1 MTPSLE
7 IREFLHQYQQ
17 KLQLTFASAEI
28 GLDRQIKLSRQAGDT
43 FEAVD
48 YFNVIRTSSVVVVGY
63 QESRFIK
70 KLSIDEQTKLL
81 KTLFQGPVSTI
92 ITSKGNDLP
101 TAMLSL
107 CEDHNICVLQ
117 SALNDSE
124 LLDNARYYLSQI
136 LAEHSDE
143 HGVYIEVY
151 SIGVFLTGASGVG
164 KSELAL
170 SLISRGHRLISD
182 DITRFTRVSP
192 DVIDGNS
199 PALLT
204 DFMEVRGLGIVNI
217 RAMFGANA
225 LKRNKALKLIVKMVE
240 LTSDN
245 SAQFDRL
252 GDSIKTVNILGLE
265 IPEVT
270 LPVAPGRNLAVLV
283 EAAARNHLLN
293 MKGYNAAEEFIKRQ
307 NQAIERNQQASVTID
322 SNTYLADTASDR

>member
-1 MTPSLE
+1 MRPSLE

-28 GLDRQIKLSRQAGDT
+28 GLDRHIKLSRQAGDT

-70 KLSIDEQTKLL
+70 KLSFDEQTKLL

-92 ITSKGNDLP
+92 ITSQGNDLP
-101 TAMLSL
+101 AAMLRL
-107 CEDHNICVLQ
+107 CEDNNISVLQ

-124 LLDNARYYLSQI
+124 LLDNTRYYLSQV
-136 LAEHSDE
+136 LAEHSEE

-151 SIGVFLTGASGVG
+151 SLGVFLTGESGVG

-225 LKRNKALKLIVKMVE
+225 LKRNKSLRLIVKMVQ

-245 SAQFDRL
+245 SAQFERI
-252 GDSIKTVNILGLE
+252 GDSLNTVNILGLE

-293 MKGYNAAEEFIKRQ
+293 MNGYNAAEEFIKRQ
-307 NQAIERNQQASVTID
+307 NQAIEKNRQSLTND
-322 SNTYLADTASDR
+322 SNNATASPGSEQ

>member
-7 IREFLHQYQQ
+7 IHEFLHQYQQ

-28 GLDRQIKLSRQAGDT
+28 GLDRQIKLSRQADDT

-70 KLSIDEQTKLL
+70 KLSVDEQTKLL

-92 ITSKGNDLP
+92 ITSHGNDLP
-101 TAMLSL
+101 AAMLSL

-124 LLDNARYYLSQI
+124 LLDNARYYLSHV

-252 GDSIKTVNILGLE
+252 GDSIKTVNILGLK

-293 MKGYNAAEEFIKRQ
+293 MNGYNAAEEFIKRQ
-307 NQAIERNQQASVTID
+307 NQAIEKNQHASVTID
-322 SNTYLADTASDR
+322 SNTYPVDTGSDR

>member
-1 MTPSLE
+1 MRPSLE

-28 GLDRQIKLSRQAGDT
+28 GLDRHVKLSRQAGDT

-70 KLSIDEQTKLL
+70 KLSFEEQTKLL

-92 ITSKGNDLP
+92 IASQGNDLP
-101 TAMLSL
+101 AAMLRL
-107 CEDHNICVLQ
+107 CEDNNISVLQ

-124 LLDNARYYLSQI
+124 LLDNTRYYLSQV

-151 SIGVFLTGASGVG
+151 SLGVFLTGASGVG

-225 LKRNKALKLIVKMVE
+225 LKRNKSLRLIVKMVE

-245 SAQFDRL
+245 SSQFERI
-252 GDSIKTVNILGLE
+252 GDSLNTVNILGLE

-293 MKGYNAAEEFIKRQ
+293 MNGYNAAEEFIKRQ
-307 NQAIERNQQASVTID
+307 NQAIEKNRQSLTND
-322 SNTYLADTASDR
+322 SSDATASTGSEQ

>member
-1 MTPSLE
+1 MRPSLE

-28 GLDRQIKLSRQAGDT
+28 GLNRHVKLSRQAGDT

-70 KLSIDEQTKLL
+70 KLSFDEQTKLL

-92 ITSKGNDLP
+92 ITSQGNDLP
-101 TAMLSL
+101 AAMLRL
-107 CEDHNICVLQ
+107 CEDNNISVLQ

-124 LLDNARYYLSQI
+124 LLDNTRYYLSQV
-136 LAEHSDE
+136 LAEHSEE
-143 HGVYIEVY
+143 HGVYLEVY
-151 SIGVFLTGASGVG
+151 SLGVFLTGESGVG

-170 SLISRGHRLISD
+170 SLISRGHRLIAD

-225 LKRNKALKLIVKMVE
+225 LKRNKSLKLIVKMVQ
-240 LTSDN
+240 LTNDN
-245 SAQFDRL
+245 SAQFERI
-252 GDSIKTVNILGLE
+252 GDSLNTVNILGLE

-293 MKGYNAAEEFIKRQ
+293 MNGYNAAEEFIKRQ
-307 NQAIERNQQASVTID
+307 NQAIEKNRQSLTID
-322 SNTYLADTASDR
+322 SSDATASTGSEQ

>member
-1 MTPSLE
+1 MRPSLE

-28 GLDRQIKLSRQAGDT
+28 GLNRHVKLSRQAGDT

-70 KLSIDEQTKLL
+70 KLSFDEQTKLL

-92 ITSKGNDLP
+92 ITSQGNDLP
-101 TAMLSL
+101 AAMLRL
-107 CEDHNICVLQ
+107 CEDNNISVLQ

-124 LLDNARYYLSQI
+124 LLDNTRYYLSQV
-136 LAEHSDE
+136 LAEHSEE
-143 HGVYIEVY
+143 HGVYLEVY
-151 SIGVFLTGASGVG
+151 SLGVFLSGESGVG

-170 SLISRGHRLISD
+170 SLISRGHRLIAD

-225 LKRNKALKLIVKMVE
+225 LKRNKSLKLIVKMVQ
-240 LTSDN
+240 LTNDN
-245 SAQFDRL
+245 SAQFERI
-252 GDSIKTVNILGLE
+252 GDSLNTVNILGLE

-293 MKGYNAAEEFIKRQ
+293 MNGYNAAEEFIKRQ
-307 NQAIERNQQASVTID
+307 NQAIEKNRQSLTID
-322 SNTYLADTASDR
+322 SSDATASTGSEQ

>member
-1 MTPSLE
+1 MRAALI
-7 IREFLHQYQQ
+7 IRDFFDQYHP
-17 KLQLTFASAEI
+17 KLQLTFSSAEV
-28 GLDRQIKLSRQAGDT
+28 GLDREIKLSRLAGDT

-63 QESRFIK
+63 QESRFINS
-70 KLSIDEQTKLL
+70 LNSAEQIKLL

-92 ITSKGNDLP
+92 ITSLGNDMP
-101 TAMLSL
+101 ASMVRQ
-107 CEDHNICVLQ
+107 CEENNIAVFR
-117 SALNDSE
+117 SELNDSD
-124 LLDNARYYLSQI
+124 LLDNTRYFLSQV

-151 SIGVFLTGASGVG
+151 SLGVFLTGESGVG

-170 SLISRGHRLISD
+170 ALISRGHRLISD

-192 DVIDGNS
+192 DVVDGNS

-225 LKRNKALKLIVKMVE
+225 LKRNKALKLIVKMVQ
-240 LTSDN
+240 LTDDN
-245 SAQFDRL
+245 STQFDRI
-252 GDSIKTVNILGLE
+252 GNSQNTVNILGLN

-293 MKGYNAAEEFIKRQ
+293 INGYNAAEEFIKLQ
-307 NQAIERNQQASVTID
+307 NQAIRENQQS
-322 SNTYLADTASDR
+322 L